1 VGSLLIA
8 EGPEGMLL
16 RPAAVSPIEVY
27 SPERKAEFLLGNAV
41 SSEDYPWARANVRE
55 LSLDPMR

>member
-1 VGSLLIA
+1 
-8 EGPEGMLL
+8 MLL